1 MEDHAT
7 YESPYAAPGPYP
19 PLLVERQ
26 NLAYAQMLLFDMAS
40 CKSETT
46 SVTQYIYHSW
56 VLDRRYAN
64 AAKTLHGIA
73 VVEMHHMGM
82 LGQLILLL
90 GGDPRYISTQNNR
103 RAVWNGG
110 MVRYAKDL
118 RPAIRDDILLEQAA
132 IETYTKQTKV
142 IKDPYIVAVIERIL
156 RDEHYHMELFHQLL
170 EDTEC

>member
-1 MEDHAT
+1 
-7 YESPYAAPGPYP
+7 
-19 PLLVERQ
+19 
-26 NLAYAQMLLFDMAS
+26 
-40 CKSETT
+40 
-46 SVTQYIYHSW
+46 
-56 VLDRRYAN
+56 
-64 AAKTLHGIA
+64 
-73 VVEMHHMGM
+73 MGM